1 MSRVEPRVERIEES
15 RGRDE
20 KEEEEEEEEEAKATS
35 GIDIIDTRC
44 HHKVSSPFYVKVRR
58 GWK

>member
-1 MSRVEPRVERIEES
+1 MRIEES

-44 HHKVSSPFYVKVRR
+44 HHIFPLLPSFYRP
-58 GWK
+58 